1 MNNEQNHL
9 NPSDILVVDDYLDNL
24 RVLTA
29 ILVEQGY
36 RVRKA
41 INGQLALATI
51 EVQVPDLILLDI
63 QLPDI
68 NGYDLCR
75 QIKANPRTHAIP
87 ILIMSIHN
95 QAEDIVR
102 AFSEG
107 AVDYIKK
114 PFQPEEVIVRVK
126 TQLMIRN
133 LYNQLEHQNRAL
145 FEKNHQLQ
153 SEVEHRIQTEESL
166 KAANLKLEKLAFID
180 GLTEL
185 GNRRYFDEQLPRI
198 WRQMARNK
206 QCISLI
212 LCDLDYFK
220 IYNDTYGHPAGDI
233 CLKQVANGIN
243 RALKRPGDSVFR
255 YGGEEFV
262 IILPETSLEGA
273 IQVTKNIQLEVE
285 QLHHLHNNF
294 SIYKKTTLSFGIS
307 CQYPEPNTSPTSL
320 IIQADQALY
329 EAKMQGRNTYAIYG
343 YPNPF

>member
-51 EVQVPDLILLDI
+51 ELQVPDLILLDI

-133 LYNQLEHQNRAL
+133 LYNQL
-145 FEKNHQLQ
+145 
-153 SEVEHRIQTEESL
+153 
-166 KAANLKLEKLAFID
+166 
-180 GLTEL
+180 
-185 GNRRYFDEQLPRI
+185 
-198 WRQMARNK
+198 
-206 QCISLI
+206 
-212 LCDLDYFK
+212 
-220 IYNDTYGHPAGDI
+220 
-233 CLKQVANGIN
+233 
-243 RALKRPGDSVFR
+243 
-255 YGGEEFV
+255 
-262 IILPETSLEGA
+262 
-273 IQVTKNIQLEVE
+273 
-285 QLHHLHNNF
+285 
-294 SIYKKTTLSFGIS
+294 
-307 CQYPEPNTSPTSL
+307 
-320 IIQADQALY
+320 
-329 EAKMQGRNTYAIYG
+329 
-343 YPNPF
+343 